1 MVRVFTLP
9 IIRLQHIIGDEVNLL
24 TMATHRKIATF
35 NSTVESW
42 TSYCERLHCYFDAND
57 IVDPG
62 KKRSILLTVC
72 GPSTYQLLKN
82 LVQPRTPMDNT
93 YDEIVET
100 LKTHFNPK
108 PSPIIQRFKFNT
120 RDRRAGESLANYV
133 AELRALGEYCDFGTT
148 IEDMIRDRL
157 VCGINDHGIQRRLL
171 QESNLTYQ
179 SAYDIAQA
187 METASKNI
195 QDLCKT
201 VPAVQRV
208 QALEGSPCTC
218 HRCGG
223 NHQSNICR
231 FRFVNCRACGKK
243 GHIAKVCRSS
253 RPKLDSRKPLKHPQ
267 SQRKGQGQT
276 RPTMHSV
283 VKDSPPPD
291 SQALVVVTE
300 PTPDTYNLFTV
311 TNGAKPL
318 MVKVQVNKQEIP
330 MEIDT
335 GASLSIV
342 SEETLNIF
350 SSGLDLKPT
359 DVSLRMYTGEPLPV
373 IGMLDVEV
381 TYGPQQAT
389 LPLIVVQGKGPSLF
403 GRNWMEVIRLNWS
416 NINHVTTNRSLDRI
430 LSKYPVVL
438 KNELGLL
445 KGTKAKM
452 FVDVDATPRFFKP
465 RSVYLKEK
473 VEQELARLQDDG
485 MISPVRFS
493 DWAAPIVPVV
503 INDGTIRICGDY
515 KVTADLVA
523 KQDSY
528 PLPRVE
534 DLFAK
539 VSGGRIFS
547 KLDLRHAYL
556 QIELDEESKKFTT
569 INIHKGLFQC
579 NRLPFGIASAPSI
592 FQRAM
597 DSLVQGLPRVS
608 AYLDDILVSGV
619 DEEDHLNNLDKVL
632 QRLESAGL
640 TLKKSKCVFGLDSIE
655 YLGHIIDKNGLH
667 PSPEKVKAIAEAP
680 TPTNVTELKSFLG
693 LINYYNKFL
702 SNLSMLLSPL
712 YRLLKKVPDGIGRM
726 IKRRHSNKLNKYYSH
741 HHCWSILILLKT

>member
-24 TMATHRKIATF
+24 TMATHGKIATF

-42 TSYCERLHCYFDAND
+42 TSYCERLHFYFDAND
-57 IVDPG
+57 IVDSG

-82 LVQPRTPMDNT
+82 LVQPRTPMEKT

-100 LKTHFNPK
+100 LKTHFNSK

-120 RDRRAGESLANYV
+120 RDRHAGESLANYV

-223 NHQSNICR
+223 NHQSNVCR

-253 RPKLDSRKPLKHPQ
+253 RSKLDSRKPLKHPQ

-311 TNGAKPL
+311 TN
-318 MVKVQVNKQEIP
+318 
-330 MEIDT
+330 
-335 GASLSIV
+335 
-342 SEETLNIF
+342 
-350 SSGLDLKPT
+350 
-359 DVSLRMYTGEPLPV
+359 EPNL
-373 IGMLDVEV
+373 
-381 TYGPQQAT
+381 
-389 LPLIVVQGKGPSLF
+389 
-403 GRNWMEVIRLNWS
+403 WWS
-416 NINHVTTNRSLDRI
+416 
-430 LSKYPVVL
+430 K
-438 KNELGLL
+438 
-445 KGTKAKM
+445 
-452 FVDVDATPRFFKP
+452 FK
-465 RSVYLKEK
+465 
-473 VEQELARLQDDG
+473 
-485 MISPVRFS
+485 
-493 DWAAPIVPVV
+493 
-503 INDGTIRICGDY
+503 
-515 KVTADLVA
+515 
-523 KQDSY
+523 
-528 PLPRVE
+528 
-534 DLFAK
+534 
-539 VSGGRIFS
+539 
-547 KLDLRHAYL
+547 
-556 QIELDEESKKFTT
+556 
-569 INIHKGLFQC
+569 
-579 NRLPFGIASAPSI
+579 
-592 FQRAM
+592 
-597 DSLVQGLPRVS
+597 
-608 AYLDDILVSGV
+608 
-619 DEEDHLNNLDKVL
+619 
-632 QRLESAGL
+632 
-640 TLKKSKCVFGLDSIE
+640 
-655 YLGHIIDKNGLH
+655 
-667 PSPEKVKAIAEAP
+667 
-680 TPTNVTELKSFLG
+680 
-693 LINYYNKFL
+693 
-702 SNLSMLLSPL
+702 
-712 YRLLKKVPDGIGRM
+712 
-726 IKRRHSNKLNKYYSH
+726 
-741 HHCWSILILLKT
+741 